1 MEMSEHTQPRPTP
14 PAAPQLP
21 KKPFAW
27 ERLAVTVLM
36 IGGLVWS
43 GVETQVNVGQFVANF
58 GQFTQILAEMCRPD
72 WSYVSY
78 VVAPLI
84 ETIKMA
90 VIGTAIGA
98 GIAFPYAFLVSRNVV
113 TNRFVTGLFRF
124 ILNIIRTIPDLLL
137 AALFV
142 AVVGIGPVAGIITL
156 AIFTFGMV
164 GKLFFEAVETID
176 EGPIEALRAAGA
188 NQWEIVRYA
197 VVPQVMGF
205 FVSYTLYAFEI
216 NVRASTVL
224 GYVGAGGIGVFLQQN
239 LGQFRYDRVSLM
251 VLVIFAVV
259 LVIDYVSSKTREAL
273 L

>member
-1 MEMSEHTQPRPTP
+1 MEMSQKPTASP
-14 PAAPQLP
+14 TLP
-21 KKPFAW
+21 KKPFGW
-27 ERLAVTVLM
+27 EKLVITGLM
-36 IGGLVWS
+36 VGGLIWS
-43 GVETQVNVGQFVANF
+43 GIVTEVNVPQFVANF
-58 GQFTQILAEMCRPD
+58 GQFAQIIVEMLKPD

-84 ETIKMA
+84 QTIKMA

-98 GIAFPYAFLVSRNVV
+98 GLAFPYAFLVSRNVV

-156 AIFTFGMV
+156 AIFSFGMV

-176 EGPIEALRAAGA
+176 EGPIEALKASGA

-197 VVPQVMGF
+197 VIPQVMGY

-224 GYVGAGGIGVFLQQN
+224 GYVGAGGIGLFLQQN
-239 LGQFRYDRVSLM
+239 LSQFRYDRVSLM
-251 VLVIFAVV
+251 VLLIFAVV